1 MKVLAIARNTFKET
15 MRDKIFYNLLIFY
28 VAMVSLSILLGGLSV
43 GEDEKIIKDIGLS
56 GIAVFGALI
65 TIFIGVS
72 LINREVDRRTI
83 NTILSK
89 PVSRSEFIVGK
100 FIGLS
105 TLVAVNVLFM
115 SLLLIVVL
123 FGVTGSFD
131 YSVLLALPFLFMEF
145 LLLAALAIMFSCF
158 STPTLSAIF
167 TLSIFVIGH
176 LSPELRELSVS
187 GNNQISRVTSLLYH
201 VIPNLEN
208 LNLREE
214 IVHTLRIDWTIVGL
228 TLLYGSVYSVML
240 LTGGIMLFERRDLR

>member
-1 MKVLAIARNTFKET
+1 MKILVIARNTFKET

-56 GIAVFGALI
+56 GMAIFGALI

-72 LINREVDRRTI
+72 LISREVDRRTI

-89 PVSRSEFIVGK
+89 PVSRAEFLLGK
-100 FIGLS
+100 FTGLT

-115 SLLLIVVL
+115 SLLLLFVL

-131 YSVLLALPFLFMEF
+131 YSVLLTLPFLFLEF
-145 LLLAALAIMFSCF
+145 LLLAALAIMFSSF

-167 TLSIFVIGH
+167 TLSIYVIGH
-176 LSPELRELSVS
+176 LSPELRELSMS
-187 GNNQISRVTSLLYH
+187 GNTALGRVTALFYH

-214 IVHTLRIDWTIVGL
+214 IVHALHIDWTVVVL
-228 TLLYGSVYSVML
+228 TVLYGVVYTSML
-240 LTGGIMLFERRDLR
+240 LTGGILLFDRRDLR